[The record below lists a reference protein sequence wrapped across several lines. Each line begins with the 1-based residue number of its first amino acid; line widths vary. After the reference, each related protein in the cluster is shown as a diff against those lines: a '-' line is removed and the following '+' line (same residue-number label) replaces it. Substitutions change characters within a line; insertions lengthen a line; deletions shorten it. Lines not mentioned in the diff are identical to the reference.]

1 MNFAQF
7 ALFVFYVLSVFFAG
21 VGVYRIL
28 DKNDSFGMAK
38 ALYLGETLL
47 LGSILVIGEFLA
59 LSLFGLYKHTYL
71 LAVTSANYLFI
82 LNKDNRLKALSLIK
96 QSFSLNLA
104 NFIFVALLGIL
115 MFRNLYFMVD
125 VDSISTYLFTQ
136 RLWLSVGTS
145 IVGNMTN
152 DMRIFVPQFDC
163 VPYALGLSIF
173 GQETLFPQLI
183 NLFWRLIVML
193 LVYGYAA
200 YRINKWCALAAVMLI
215 AFDGHFFYSGAN
227 QWVLI
232 NGALIALLF
241 SSAYNFWEARIGK
254 RSHHFLLG
262 VIFLSQ
268 LPANKYQMA
277 YVIIFMSAVALLCQS
292 NLLNNVKNVFIKK
305 KRFIMA
311 AIIIVSLWYV
321 KNAIVAADPVFPIFA
336 DRFNV
341 FGWTSEKVNIFV
353 KIFGGVSPGIF
364 VKYMNYLFV
373 WPGITSAKYV
383 VLIIS
388 FLPLIFLTPR
398 SKAARDNSSD
408 NIVELCYW
416 LGLSIL
422 ILMGIC
428 LFCHQDPRYYRYPIA
443 IFSFSVVLS
452 IVYICENNFS
462 IRKTVLVNAI
472 ILFSALPGYKIVY
485 DQGGSFKRPALK
497 ENIGVLTNRIHMDYM
512 IEKYYPNVL
521 IVAEAFRKNPEKIGV
536 SAWDAIQTGMNFP
549 AFLLPIRPVISPW
562 LSSTIRWDSYVS
574 EEAVIGDLRYH
585 DINWV
590 MSFRDRELVFVS
602 AKDYAAE
609 AVKFERYPKRIY
621 FDYGF
626 PRELSSI
633 NY

>member
-7 ALFVFYVLSVFFAG
+7 ALFVFYVLSVFLAG
-21 VGVYRIL
+21 VGIYRIL
-28 DKNDSFGMAK
+28 DKDDSFGMAK
-38 ALYLGETLL
+38 ALYLGEALL
-47 LGSILVIGEFLA
+47 LGSILVVGEFLA
-59 LSLFGLYKHTYL
+59 LSLFGLYKHIYL

-82 LNKDNRLKALSLIK
+82 LNKENRLKVLSLIK
-96 QSFSLNLA
+96 QRCSFNPA
-104 NFIFVALLGIL
+104 DFVFVALLGIL

-136 RLWLSVGTS
+136 KLWLSVGTS
-145 IVGNMTN
+145 IVGNITN
-152 DMRIFVPQFDC
+152 DMRIFVPHFDC

-183 NLFWRLIVML
+183 NSFWRLIVML
-193 LVYGYAA
+193 LVYGYTA

-215 AFDGHFFYSGAN
+215 VFDGHFFYSGAN

-277 YVIIFMSAVALLCQS
+277 YVVIFMSIVALWCQPDLLS
-292 NLLNNVKNVFIKK
+292 NIKNVFTKK
-305 KRFIMA
+305 KWFIMA
-311 AIIIVSLWYV
+311 AVIIASLWYI
-321 KNAIVAADPVFPIFA
+321 KNAIVTADPVFPIFA

-341 FGWTSEKVNIFV
+341 FGWTPEKASAFV

-373 WPGITSAKYV
+373 WPGITPAKYV

-388 FLPLIFLTPR
+388 FLPLILLTPR
-398 SKAARDNSSD
+398 SKAARGD
-408 NIVELCYW
+408 ITELCYW

-443 IFSFSVVLS
+443 IFSFSAVLS
-452 IVYICENNFS
+452 IVYICENNFR

-485 DQGGSFKRPALK
+485 DQGGSFKRPAIK
-497 ENIGVLTNRIHMDYM
+497 ENIGVLTNRIHMDRM

-521 IVAEAFRKNPEKIGV
+521 TVAEAFRKNPEKIGV
-536 SAWDAIQTGMNFP
+536 SAWDAIPAGMNFP

-585 DINWV
+585 DIEWV
-590 MSFRDRELVFVS
+590 MSFRDHELVFVS

-609 AVKFERYPKRIY
+609 AIKFERYPKRIY

-626 PRELSSI
+626 PSELSAI